1 MELGFETALFNWVNR
16 VKKNINPDI
25 YVSNNGPKYVRI
37 NVSGMANGN
46 GYVYCFIEKS
56 TGDVLKAATYY
67 KPAKHARGN
76 IYEIGN
82 EGVEKY
88 GAKYLK

>member
-1 MELGFETALFNWVNR
+1 MGFETALFNWLNR
-16 VKKNINPDI
+16 VKKDHQPNV

-37 NVSGMANGN
+37 NVSGMTDGSH

-56 TGDVLKAATYY
+56 TGNVLKAATYSA
-67 KPAKHARGN
+67 PAKHARGN

-82 EGVEKY
+82 EGVERY
-88 GAKYLK
+88 GAKYLR